1 MQFFLCMS
9 MHSVFQSCTCV
20 PGSLVGNAKKNSL
33 LFILAQHEGWWSYE
47 FCYHGKIRQ
56 VHVDNDKVR
65 VCSINLSFCPAHHNI
80 FFCYS
85 VYPSPQKKSQD
96 VTVQE
101 LLASNGDAS
110 SVLSYNVAKIIYL
123 AFTLNN
129 SNCSFSFIDIATYAI
144 KSC

>member
-1 MQFFLCMS
+1 MLFEKVCM
-9 MHSVFQSCTCV
+9 F
-20 PGSLVGNAKKNSL
+20 
-33 LFILAQHEGWWSYE
+33 
-47 FCYHGKIRQ
+47 
-56 VHVDNDKVR
+56 
-65 VCSINLSFCPAHHNI
+65 AHTFRFALHI
-80 FFCYS
+80 TFFCYS

-129 SNCSFSFIDIATYAI
+129 SNCSFSFIDTATYAI